1 MIICKRLATY
11 NALMVPLKNFLQASE
26 ATEVIRQNSPFD
38 APQAHYAWNWVQRW
52 KNDHVPTLG
61 AIEFDW
67 SVVRTPRLLEDVGM
81 IICKRL
87 TSYNVLVVPLKNYLQ
102 ASEVTE
108 VTLENSIFDALQA
121 I

>member
-1 MIICKRLATY
+1 MP
-11 NALMVPLKNFLQASE
+11 ALGVL
-26 ATEVIRQNSPFD
+26 
-38 APQAHYAWNWVQRW
+38 
-52 KNDHVPTLG
+52 
-61 AIEFDW
+61 EFDW
-67 SVVRTPRLLEDVGM
+67 SVVRTSRLLRDVGM

-87 TSYNVLVVPLKNYLQ
+87 TNYNVLIVALKNFLQ